1 MCGGER
7 GFPSKLVVTDGCLKE
22 VAAELGFEGW
32 VESGEKEGVTGAWVC
47 VLKVC
52 VYVQRKVIPTHITCR
67 SEGFTGEGASSA
79 K

>member
-32 VESGEKEGVTGAWVC
+32 VESGEKGGCHRCMGMRVEGVC
-47 VLKVC
+47 V
-52 VYVQRKVIPTHITCR
+52 R
-67 SEGFTGEGASSA
+67 SEKSNTYSHNLPF
-79 K
+79 